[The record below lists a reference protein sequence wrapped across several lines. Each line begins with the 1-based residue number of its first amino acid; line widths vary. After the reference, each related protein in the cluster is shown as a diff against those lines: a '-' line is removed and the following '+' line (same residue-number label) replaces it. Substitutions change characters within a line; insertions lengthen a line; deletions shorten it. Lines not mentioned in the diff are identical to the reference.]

1 MADTKAQNE
10 AEFWIRRHALQEQFG
25 QQFTKRS
32 LVLTT
37 GGEFSFDA
45 VSEDGKI
52 VAAISTSVGTRPGGK
67 DATAKLLK
75 IRSDVLWF
83 YMLERVPERKM
94 LVFSEQSMVDLVEK
108 EKKKGRF
115 PLEFEILKVELP
127 SDIAVK
133 VAESQRIASEE
144 VSPKTHKHKD

>member
-10 AEFWIRRHALQEQFG
+10 AEFWIRRHALQQQFG

-45 VSEDGKI
+45 VSDDGRM
-52 VAAISTSVGTRPGGK
+52 VAAISTSVGRTSSGK

-83 YMLERVPERKM
+83 YMLERVPERRL
-94 LVFSEQSMVDLVEK
+94 LVFSEQSMIDLVEK
-108 EKKKGRF
+108 EKKKGHF
-115 PLEFEILKVELP
+115 PLEFEILKVDLP
-127 SDIAVK
+127 ADLAAK

-144 VSPKTHKHKD
+144 VSPIRKSI

>member
-10 AEFWIRRHALQEQFG
+10 AEFWIRRHALQQKFG

-45 VSEDGKI
+45 VSDDGRI
-52 VAAISTSVGTRPGGK
+52 VAAISTSPGTTSRGR
-67 DATAKLLK
+67 DATVKLLK
-75 IRSDVLWF
+75 IRSDILWF
-83 YMLERVPERKM
+83 YMLGRAPERKI
-94 LVFSEQSMVDLVEK
+94 LVFSEQSMVDLIEK

-115 PLEFEILKVELP
+115 PLEFEILKVDLPAEL
-127 SDIAVK
+127 AAK
-133 VAESQRIASEE
+133 VAESQKIASEE
-144 VSPKTHKHKD
+144 VSPRK

>member
-1 MADTKAQNE
+1 MADTKAQTE
-10 AEFWIRRHALQEQFG
+10 AEFWIRRHALQEKFG

-45 VSEDGKI
+45 VSDDGKI
-52 VAAISTSVGTRPGGK
+52 VAAISTSVGTRSSGG
-67 DATAKLLK
+67 DATTKLLK

-83 YMLERVPERKM
+83 YMLERVPERKL
-94 LVFSEQSMVDLVEK
+94 LVFSEQSMIDLIEK

-115 PLEFEILKVELP
+115 PLDLEIVKVELP
-127 SDIAVK
+127 EEIAAR

-144 VSPKTHKHKD
+144 VSPRKNNS

>member
-1 MADTKAQNE
+1 MLD
-10 AEFWIRRHALQEQFG
+10 RRHALQEKFG

-37 GGEFSFDA
+37 GREFSFDT
-45 VSEDGKI
+45 VSDDGKI
-52 VAAISTSVGTRPGGK
+52 VAAISTSVGIRSSGG
-67 DATAKLLK
+67 DATTKLLK

-83 YMLERVPERKM
+83 YMLERVPERKL
-94 LVFSEQSMVDLVEK
+94 LVFSEQSMIDLIDK

-127 SDIAVK
+127 AEIAAR

-144 VSPKTHKHKD
+144 VSPRKKNT

>member
-1 MADTKAQNE
+1 MADTKAQSE
-10 AEFWIRRHALQEQFG
+10 AEFWIRRHALQEKFA

-45 VSEDGKI
+45 VSDDGTI
-52 VAAISTSVGTRPGGK
+52 VAAISTSIGTRPSGR
-67 DATAKLLK
+67 DATTKLLK

-83 YMLERVPERKM
+83 YMLERVPERKI
-94 LVFSEQSMVDLVEK
+94 LVFSEQSMIDLIDK

-115 PLEFEILKVELP
+115 PLQFEVLKVELP
-127 SDIAVK
+127 AEIAAR

-144 VSPKTHKHKD
+144 VSPQKKSN